1 MNKQNSYSLHL
12 IKQPRNINIVF
23 PEDFCPDENSDVIE
37 LPATYVWK
45 KNQLIYI
52 FPKPD
57 KVFNVDL
64 AKEQSRV
71 VSDLFM
77 LTGKKYALI
86 CDVRKAKQIDNETR
100 DFYSSEEAS
109 KDLFAFVFVVDSIF
123 SQLIAN
129 FFVNLKTMP
138 IPVRMFNKI
147 SKAENWLN
155 DLKISQD

>member
-1 MNKQNSYSLHL
+1 MIY
-12 IKQPRNINIVF
+12 VF
-23 PEDFCPDENSDVIE
+23 S
-37 LPATYVWK
+37 
-45 KNQLIYI
+45 
-52 FPKPD
+52 KPD

-77 LTGKKYALI
+77 VDGNKYALI
-86 CDVRKAKQIDNETR
+86 CDVRKAKQIDNKTR
-100 DFYSSEEAS
+100 DFYSSEESS

-147 SKAENWLN
+147 SKAEDWLN
-155 DLKISQD
+155 DLKIRQD

>member
-1 MNKQNSYSLHL
+1 MYSIIEPQNIDL
-12 IKQPRNINIVF
+12 VF
-23 PEDFCPDENSDVIE
+23 PIDFCPDDNTDIIE

-52 FPKPD
+52 FPKPN
-57 KVFNVDL
+57 KIFNVEL
-64 AKEQSRV
+64 AKQQSRA

-77 LTGKKYALI
+77 IEGKKYALI

-100 DFYSSEEAS
+100 DYYSSEEAS
-109 KDLFAFVFVVDSIF
+109 KDLYAFVFVVDSIF

-155 DLKISQD
+155 DLKIRQE